1 MSSLISRAVSKIYGA
16 GKTLIS
22 FSRNEYTKQ
31 WEYPAPDKEIKIG
44 DFVLPDHVSNIL
56 VAGTTGAGKTNTI
69 KHILPQIREAG
80 QKAIVVCDANDVLPS
95 QYREGDIVFNP
106 FDTRFPNWDL
116 WAEFKAMY
124 DFRSV
129 ADALIRD
136 NEFAAGLLAAL
147 LEKAINHDELV
158 ALAGIGT
165 EHVLQIAGAKQI
177 RKISNPPE
185 GDAVS
190 VGVTMAK
197 VQAAVNSLGLF
208 APKSSEAPKFSL
220 REWAANADD
229 SRWVFLP
236 VRDDQLEILKPVF
249 SLALELVAGEVLSVQ
264 SQNQLPVEKR
274 QNLWFAQQGFLVS
287 FPFAGQM
294 MAIGHRFGAK
304 TLFESWDSESFE
316 SKFGRVS
323 DSFDAIA
330 MHRMNDL
337 EQADQMV
344 RVLKN
349 DWLWTAPNI
358 QASDLMLLPEL
369 TCQVVVR
376 GMQHPTKVAIPI
388 AGK

>member
-1 MSSLISRAVSKIYGA
+1 MSSLISRAVSKIFGA
-16 GKTLIS
+16 
-22 FSRNEYTKQ
+22 SRLATNQEC
-31 WEYPAPDKEIKIG
+31 EDSSAPGKEIKIG

-56 VAGTTGAGKTNTI
+56 VAGTTGVGKTNTI

-106 FDTRFPNWDL
+106 FDSRFPSWDL
-116 WAEFKAMY
+116 WAEFKAIY
-124 DFRSV
+124 DFASV
-129 ADALIRD
+129 ANALIRD
-136 NEFAAGLLAAL
+136 NKFAAGLLAAL
-147 LEKAINHDELV
+147 LEKANNHDELV
-158 ALAGIGT
+158 ALAGMGT
-165 EHVLQIAGAKQI
+165 EHVLQIADAKQI
-177 RKISNPPE
+177 GKTSNPP
-185 GDAVS
+185 GVDAVV
-190 VGVTMAK
+190 VGVAMAK
-197 VQAAVNSLGLF
+197 VQVAINMLGLF
-208 APKSSEAPKFSL
+208 AQKSSEAPKFSL
-220 REWAANADD
+220 REWAANPDD

-264 SQNQLPVEKR
+264 SQNQLPVEQR
-274 QNLWFAQQGFLVS
+274 QNLWFAQQGFLVP
-287 FPFAGQM
+287 FPFAGQL

-304 TLFESWDSESFE
+304 TLFEGFDPEFFE

-323 DSFDAIA
+323 YSFDAIA
-330 MHRMNDL
+330 MHRMNDH

-349 DWLWTAPNI
+349 DWLLSEPTI
-358 QASDLMLLPEL
+358 QASDLMALPKL

-376 GMQHPTKVAIPI
+376 GMQSTATVAIPI